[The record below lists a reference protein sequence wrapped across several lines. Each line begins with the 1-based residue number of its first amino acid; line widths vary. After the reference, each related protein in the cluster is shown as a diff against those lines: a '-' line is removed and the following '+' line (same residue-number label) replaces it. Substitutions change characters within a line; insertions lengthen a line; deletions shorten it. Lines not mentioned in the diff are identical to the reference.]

1 MMKRLM
7 NKKKY
12 LAVLVPLLATATV
25 YAEGLKAL
33 DDDQMSAQT
42 GQALLN
48 LSYIA
53 PTDAANIES
62 TRSGG
67 DNNTGFYKLGIEAE
81 MELNANIKNLQ
92 LGCGGVN
99 GAGACDI
106 DIKNLSLSGLNDGA
120 VGAGADDEGS
130 PTFSAGRPATS
141 AKITNP
147 VIEFAIKNP
156 DSAAGREM
164 VGFRLSAESIE
175 GLLTAGL
182 ENLDSPSATDGI
194 QRLSGYMQVAG
205 TTGDVDTLASTFG
218 KGTQD
223 CLPRSGCQA
232 LGGKVKTLLGDRY
245 FRSLVNDTNTT
256 GIKVPSLKVDFTL
269 PAFTINGSRQTQA
282 VVENVSSTIPWL
294 PIAAAG
300 GCPTA
305 YAEACADANEQIEG
319 VNFTNDLLYVL
330 LTQNGNSTTWPAD
343 CVALLGTVGP
353 CLVRNAKFGMADGS
367 AITDLK
373 IDITFEQALSMF
385 HNIPLKGTGG
395 YLSLQKQAVRWPG
408 ANSDDVAQRG
418 WWMSFAEPVDLGYL
432 QAQNE
437 VDISGVLPQV
447 ATFVTNA
454 LLAGDAIDVSGL
466 GDTFDAL
473 TNNVLRK
480 QLIIDVSSSPAAKL
494 TLQNQ
499 QLRNQGVVSN
509 CWGNLKFC

>member
-12 LAVLVPLLATATV
+12 LAVLVPLLATATATATV

-99 GAGACDI
+99 GPGACDI
-106 DIKNLSLSGLNDGA
+106 DIKNLSLSGLNDGTVTTGESA
-120 VGAGADDEGS
+120 GS
-130 PTFSAGRPATS
+130 PTFSDGRPATS
-141 AKITNP
+141 AKLTNP
-147 VIEFAIKNP
+147 FIEFAIKNP

-182 ENLDSPSATDGI
+182 ENLDSPSTTDGI
-194 QRLSGYMQVAG
+194 QTLSGYMQVAG
-205 TTGDVDTLASTFG
+205 TTGDVNTVASTFG

-223 CLPRSGCQA
+223 CLPRSGGDCQA
-232 LGGKVKTLLGDRY
+232 IGGKIRIPSLFTNRY
-245 FRSLVNDTNTT
+245 IRSLPTDSNTT
-256 GIKVPSLKVDFTL
+256 GITVPSLKVDFDL

-282 VVENVSSTIPWL
+282 VVEGVSSTIPWL

-300 GCPTA
+300 VCPTE
-305 YAEACADANEQIEG
+305 YAADCANANAQIEDI
-319 VNFTNDLLYVL
+319 NFTDDQLYVNI
-330 LTQNGNSTTWPAD
+330 TKNNDTTTWPED
-343 CVALLGTVGP
+343 CVLGFV
-353 CLVRNAKFGMADGS
+353 CYAKFKMVDGS

-373 IDITFEQALSMF
+373 VDITFEQSLSMF

-432 QAQNE
+432 QAQNK
-437 VDISGVLPQV
+437 VDISAVLPQV
-447 ATFVTNA
+447 ADYVTDS
-454 LLAGDAIDVSGL
+454 LLAGDRISVGFFEAIGV
-466 GDTFDAL
+466 AL
-473 TNNVLRK
+473 STPLTK
-480 QLIIDVSSSPAAKL
+480 KLIIDVGNSDPAKL

-499 QLRNQGVVSN
+499 QLRSQGVVSN
-509 CWGNLKFC
+509 CWGNMTMGC

>member
-33 DDDQMSAQT
+33 DDEQMSAQT

-106 DIKNLSLSGLNDGA
+106 DIKNLSLSGLNDGTVTTGESA
-120 VGAGADDEGS
+120 GS
-130 PTFSAGRPATS
+130 PTFSDGRPATS
-141 AKITNP
+141 AKLTNP
-147 VIEFAIKNP
+147 FIEFAIKNP

-182 ENLDSPSATDGI
+182 ENLDSPSTTDGI
-194 QRLSGYMQVAG
+194 QTLSGYMQVAG
-205 TTGDVDTLASTFG
+205 TTGDVNTVASTFG
-218 KGTQD
+218 RGTAD
-223 CLPRSGCQA
+223 CLPRTGCQA

-256 GIKVPSLKVDFTL
+256 GITVPSLKVDFTL
-269 PAFTINGSRQTQA
+269 PAFTINGSRKTEA
-282 VVENVSSTIPWL
+282 VVTGVSSEIPWL

-343 CVALLGTVGP
+343 CVALFGTFGP
-353 CLVRNAKFGMADGS
+353 CLVRNTKFGMEDGS

-373 IDITFEQALSMF
+373 VDITFEQALSMF

-432 QAQNE
+432 QAQNK
-437 VDISGVLPQV
+437 VDISAVLPQV
-447 ATFVTNA
+447 ADYVTDS
-454 LLAGDAIDVSGL
+454 LLAGDRISVGFFEAIGV
-466 GDTFDAL
+466 AL
-473 TNNVLRK
+473 STPLTK
-480 QLIIDVSSSPAAKL
+480 KLIIDVSDSPAAKL

-499 QLRNQGVVSN
+499 QLRSQGVVSN
-509 CWGNLKFC
+509 CWGNMTMGC

>member
-99 GAGACDI
+99 GTGACDI
-106 DIKNLSLSGLNDGA
+106 DIKNLSLSGLNDGTVITGESA
-120 VGAGADDEGS
+120 GS
-130 PTFSAGRPATS
+130 PTFSDGRPATS
-141 AKITNP
+141 AKLTNP
-147 VIEFAIKNP
+147 FIEFAIKNP
-156 DSAAGREM
+156 DSAALREM

-182 ENLDSPSATDGI
+182 ENLDSPSTTDGI
-194 QRLSGYMQVAG
+194 QTLSGYMQVAG
-205 TTGDVDTLASTFG
+205 TTGDVNTVASTFG

-232 LGGKVKTLLGDRY
+232 LGGKVQTLLGGRY
-245 FRSLVNDTNTT
+245 FRSLVNNANTT
-256 GIKVPSLKVDFTL
+256 GITVPSLKVDFTL

-319 VNFTNDLLYVL
+319 VNFTNDQLYVL

-343 CVALLGTVGP
+343 GLLCIPFTQSCSVS
-353 CLVRNAKFGMADGS
+353 NAKFGMADGS

-395 YLSLQKQAVRWPG
+395 YLSLQKQAIRWPG

-447 ATFVTNA
+447 ATFATNA
-454 LLAGDAIDVSGL
+454 LLAGEPIDVSGL
-466 GDTFDAL
+466 GDTATAL

-494 TLQNQ
+494 TLENQ